1 MLSVTDCE
9 REIEELHALFV
20 RWYRGQA
27 DRHEFDR
34 VERALGGSFELV
46 SPDGLVS
53 DRETVLAGIREQHD
67 SRAGFDIEIRNIK
80 PIDVDGNRAVVRYEE
95 WQSGSTGGETGRLS
109 TALFVPP
116 KTTDGDPDTRPAARW
131 LHLQETWLEGPEL
144 Y

>member
-67 SRAGFDIEIRNIK
+67 SRAGFNIEIRNIK

-116 KTTDGDPDTRPAARW
+116 KTTDGDPDTRPAARG
-131 LHLQETWLEGPEL
+131 LHPQGKWLEGPGL
-144 Y
+144 